1 MTSPHH
7 CGGWNVIGQNRSDIS
22 TDRGHEVAIYSL
34 CIVFVELLADAGFAM
49 DTTKDT
55 TQDYAEATLVKAKGK
70 WYVSVTVPINL
81 RPYFNDRC
89 QIKRSTGT
97 TDRIAAGQKLHGL
110 ASAIYEEFNKVQPN
124 PLRLALQRLSELHK
138 PNDLL
143 PKILP
148 SVADNINYDAHL
160 SSDES
165 DWELA
170 AFVDGHMDAIILH
183 CQTLEHTAFG
193 PVFDAA
199 QAVLGEIKKHRDGE
213 RPQTK
218 KFMDVA
224 SAYVGSA
231 AMHGTRLSSTR
242 KAIGEFDRTFPE
254 VTLNE
259 LTKVHFYE
267 YATIL
272 AEDGMARNTI
282 KGRIA
287 RLSSVFKSAEKKG
300 LVDGNPTVG
309 LDYADLGRDI
319 EHWKPFT
326 KDQLHQI
333 FLQPMNDRERLL
345 FTMLVTTGM
354 RLDEAAL
361 LEWQDVKDKDGIP
374 YFDLTRADLKIKNKG
389 SRRFVPIVADLR
401 NVLGEAG
408 SGRIFNYRLNALG
421 KTSDASIVC
430 MKHIRAVTA
439 NPLQVNHSFRGT
451 IKDLMRD
458 EGVAKEVNDY
468 ITGHGSGDAA
478 GRYGVGPSVSVR
490 YEQLSRVSHPWLT
503 P

>member
-1 MTSPHH
+1 
-7 CGGWNVIGQNRSDIS
+7 
-22 TDRGHEVAIYSL
+22 
-34 CIVFVELLADAGFAM
+34 VFVELLADASFAM

-55 TQDYAEATLVKAKGK
+55 ILDTTQDYPEATLVKAKGK

-97 TDRIAAGQKLHGL
+97 SDRIAAGQRLHGL
-110 ASAIYEEFNKVQPN
+110 ASAIYEEFNKIQPN
-124 PLRLALQRLSELHK
+124 PLRLALQRLNDLHI

-160 SSDES
+160 SSDEG
-165 DWELA
+165 DGELA
-170 AFVDGHMDAIILH
+170 AFVDSHMEAISLH
-183 CQTLEHTAFG
+183 CQTIERTSFG
-193 PVFDAA
+193 SDFDAA
-199 QAVLGEIKKHRDGE
+199 QAVLREIKKHRKKHSDGE

-224 SAYVGSA
+224 SAYVSSA

-242 KAIGEFDRTFPE
+242 KAIGEFDSTFPMIAL
-254 VTLNE
+254 TE

-267 YATIL
+267 YANSL
-272 AEDGMARNTI
+272 AEDGMAKSTI

-287 RLSSVFKSAEKKG
+287 RLSSVFKFAEKKG
-300 LVDGNPTVG
+300 LVFNNPTVG
-309 LDYADLGRDI
+309 LDYSDLGRDV
-319 EHWKPFT
+319 EHWVPFT
-326 KDQLHQI
+326 KGQLYKI
-333 FLQPMNDRERLL
+333 FQQPMEARERLL
-345 FTMLVTTGM
+345 FTILVTTGM

-389 SRRFVPIVADLR
+389 SRRFVPIVAVLQ
-401 NVLGEAG
+401 NVLEKEG
-408 SGRIFNYRLNALG
+408 SGRIFDYRLNGLG
-421 KTSDASIVC
+421 KTSDASIIC
-430 MKHIRAVTA
+430 MEHIRAVTA

-478 GRYGVGPSVSVR
+478 GRYGVGPSVAVR
-490 YEQLSRVSHPWLT
+490 YKQLS
-503 P
+503 